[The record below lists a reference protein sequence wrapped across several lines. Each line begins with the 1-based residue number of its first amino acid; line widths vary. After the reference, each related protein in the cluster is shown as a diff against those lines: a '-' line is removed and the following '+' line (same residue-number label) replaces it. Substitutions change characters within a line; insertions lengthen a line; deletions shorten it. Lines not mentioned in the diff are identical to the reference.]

1 MPRVTP
7 QQVKDLF
14 VKYGYILPQNFK
26 YKNGDQKFKVFD
38 EQNDQYVKLSY
49 NQLKY
54 NIEKAPT
61 KRQPYFDKDL
71 MALPLNNGP
80 APRDSFERFCEHQ
93 RPEFQNLDNHSK
105 HIAFDFYKQ
114 CVPVIARHERT
125 TIGFKKDAD
134 DKARLY
140 GLVQALQTVD
150 YSQYDV
156 RLTLHANG
164 TITFCHANQN
174 TINYLYESFF
184 DYEDVGDSSQA
195 ILNSVLNI
203 DKIDLE
209 FIPVNRDGHR
219 RAPGFFPWTHKV
231 DGLNLTKYGIY
242 RKEEDIVNESCL
254 ITAFRMS
261 GILSDDE
268 LKLLESMV
276 KTRHVLKSELRKIA
290 ETFHITI
297 NVQIVTNYE
306 NGKTSHDDYSYGD
319 RKIKLIIM
327 FDHYMLNETTKTP
340 FCKIKLGPFKIV
352 QNLMKNDLLVPLSER
367 TKKKLICNFKQ
378 MSEENIDCPLC
389 VRPLIVKEIKT
400 PIFKRSAKQ
409 SKRFFG
415 YEPLDKEIDQRLAEL
430 QSAID
435 TLPLR
440 RKIDVQAYY
449 RFSDLAQRI
458 LFETGCF
465 DGVYELT
472 GKKAA
477 DIRKTLVFPSTK
489 ISDGSKHLYLSGKYY
504 YLDIN
509 AAYMNF
515 VKEIPS
521 GIDDGFVN
529 TKIGSIIARLYDLRL
544 NAKQNGNTKL
554 ATTLKFI
561 MNSTWGYSISR
572 PKVIKHKFAQ
582 DVNKYKEQFGKFIL
596 KQNGNFIDSV
606 NCFATHYTYP
616 QFAKSVLD
624 HYNQFFDQIKKS
636 IKVYYENVDAILT
649 DEEGYHVLL
658 DQNMISDTIMGK
670 FKIDKIFTEFAA
682 ISSKRYVATTIE
694 GDQIFHCIKNMD
706 YDEVISLAQI

>member
-14 VKYGYILPQNFK
+14 VKYGYILPQKFK
-26 YKNGDQKFKVFD
+26 YKNADQKFKVFD

-61 KRQPYFDKDL
+61 KRQPYFDKEL
-71 MALPLNNGP
+71 MALPMSSGP
-80 APRDSFERFCEHQ
+80 APRDSFERFCAHQ
-93 RPEFQNLDNHSK
+93 PEEFNALGSESK
-105 HIAFDFYKQ
+105 HVAFDFYKET
-114 CVPVIARHERT
+114 VPIIARRQNA
-125 TIGFKKDAD
+125 TIRFKKNDL

-140 GLVQALQTVD
+140 GLVQALKTVD
-150 YSQYDV
+150 YSEYDV

-164 TITFCHANQN
+164 TTTFCHANQN
-174 TINYLYESFF
+174 TINYLYDSFF
-184 DYEDVGDSSQA
+184 EYQDVGDSTTT
-195 ILNSVLNI
+195 ILNQILNI
-203 DKIDLE
+203 DSIDLE
-209 FIPVNRDGHR
+209 FVPINRDGHR

-231 DGLNLTKYGIY
+231 DGLHLTKYGIY
-242 RKEEDIVNESCL
+242 HNESEIVNESCL

-261 GILSDDE
+261 GIFSNDE
-268 LKLLESMV
+268 LNLLKSMI
-276 KTRHVLKSELRKIA
+276 KTRHVLKSELKKIA
-290 ETFHITI
+290 ETFHISI
-297 NVQIVTNYE
+297 NVQVITNYE
-306 NGKTSHDDYSYGD
+306 TGKTSHDDYSFGE

-340 FCKIKLGPFKIV
+340 FSKNKLGPFKIV
-352 QNLMKNDLLVPLSER
+352 QYLMKNDLLEPLSEK
-367 TKKKLICNFKQ
+367 TKKKLILNFNQ
-378 MSEENIDCPLC
+378 SPEENIDCQLC
-389 VRPLIVKEIKT
+389 VRPLIVKEIKS
-400 PIFKRSAKQ
+400 PIFKRDAKQ

-415 YEPLDKEIDQRLAEL
+415 YDPSPDEINQRLSEL

-440 RKIDVQAYY
+440 KRIDVQSYY

-477 DIRKTLVFPSTK
+477 DIRKTLVFPCTK

-521 GIDDGFVN
+521 GIDDGYVN
-529 TKIGSIIARLYDLRL
+529 TKISSIIAQLYDLRL
-544 NAKQNGNTKL
+544 NAKSKGNTKL

-582 DVNKYKEQFGKFIL
+582 DANKYQEQFGKFIV
-596 KQNGNFIDSV
+596 KQNGNFFDSI

-624 HYNQFFDQIKKS
+624 HYNKFFDQIKKS

-649 DEEGYHVLL
+649 DQAGYNSLL
-658 DQNMISDTIMGK
+658 KMNMISDTQMGK
-670 FKIDKIFTEFAA
+670 FKVDKIFTEFAA
-682 ISSKRYVATTIE
+682 ISSKRYVATTMQGE
-694 GDQIFHCIKNMD
+694 QIFHCIKNMD
-706 YDEVISLAQI
+706 YDEVVSIALE